1 MSKKFIIFGELSK
14 KHLLPLFL
22 ALSYLAYL
30 LINRFYPIYVKNNVM
45 DLYCNSF
52 GFAGI
57 IIIPYIFKF
66 TKNDIQNIQ
75 KEGEIQKNKYLH
87 YFILIIVFILY
98 TTAREIP
105 GFLYP
110 EPGKLSDSND
120 PFAYIGLEMICL
132 TIVSVFLLKYKYYK
146 HHILSIIGFV
156 ICGNA
161 CDLILEYYPHILDS
175 GPTLI
180 IIKIIAVIFDV
191 IFFNVQKYMMEVLYY
206 PYWRIN
212 LTLGITLFCATTIIL
227 IYVLI
232 DKNSTVAFVVNFYKY
247 FEYNAGLIIGK
258 VFLSTITF
266 MIFTTLCILNIYYFN
281 PNYFI
286 INFQLSKFVLTLID
300 NQNKKKFYCIIFF
313 LLQTFFLLIY
323 LEIIELNFLGL
334 NENTKRN
341 IEVRGLQDLSGENG
355 RDSSIGVSRTIDINE
370 DYSIISENNINEP
383 FVEMKPKISEDI

>member
-1 MSKKFIIFGELSK
+1 MSKQFIILGELSK

-22 ALSYLAYL
+22 ALSYLTYL
-30 LINRFYPIYVKNNVM
+30 LINRFYPIKVKNNII
-45 DLYCNSF
+45 DLYSNSL

-66 TKNDIQNIQ
+66 TQNDIPNIP

-87 YFILIIVFILY
+87 YFILIVVFILY
-98 TTAREIP
+98 TAAREIP

-110 EPGKLSDSND
+110 GQLSDSDD

-132 TIVSVFLLKYKYYK
+132 TVVSVFLLKYKYYK

-161 CDLILEYYPHILDS
+161 CDLLLEYYPHILDS
-175 GPTLI
+175 GPALMI
-180 IIKIIAVIFDV
+180 VKIIGVIFDV
-191 IFFNVQKYMMEVLYY
+191 IFFNVQKYMMEILYY

-212 LTLGITLFCATTIIL
+212 IILGITLFCATTIIL

-232 DKNSTVAFVVNFYKY
+232 DKNSDVAFVVNFYKY

-258 VFLSTITF
+258 ILLSTISF
-266 MIFTTLCILNIYYFN
+266 SIFTTLCILNIYYFN

-300 NQNKKKFYCIIFF
+300 SENQKKFYCIIFF

-334 NENTKRN
+334 NYNTKRN
-341 IEVRGLQDLSGENG
+341 IEIRGLQDLTGENG
-355 RDSSIGVSRTIDINE
+355 RDSSLGVTRTIDVNE
-370 DYSIISENNINEP
+370 DYTIIPDNNIKEP
-383 FVEMKPKISEDI
+383 FVEMTPKITEDA

>member
-1 MSKKFIIFGELSK
+1 MSKQFILLGELSK

-22 ALSYLAYL
+22 ALSYLTYL
-30 LINRFYPIYVKNNVM
+30 LINWFYPIKVKNNII
-45 DLYCNSF
+45 DLYSNSL

-66 TKNDIQNIQ
+66 TQNDIPNIP

-87 YFILIIVFILY
+87 YFILIVVFILY
-98 TTAREIP
+98 TAAREIP
-105 GFLYP
+105 GFLYQ
-110 EPGKLSDSND
+110 GQLSDSDD

-132 TIVSVFLLKYKYYK
+132 TVVSVFLLKYKYYK

-161 CDLILEYYPHILDS
+161 CDLLLEYYPHILDS
-175 GPTLI
+175 GPALM
-180 IIKIIAVIFDV
+180 IIKIIGVIFDV
-191 IFFNVQKYMMEVLYY
+191 IFFNVQKYMMEILYY

-212 LTLGITLFCATTIIL
+212 IILGITLFCVTTIIL

-232 DKNSTVAFVVNFYKY
+232 DKNSDVAFVVNFYKY

-258 VFLSTITF
+258 ILLSTISF
-266 MIFTTLCILNIYYFN
+266 SIFTTLCILNIYYFN

-300 NQNKKKFYCIIFF
+300 SENQKKFYCIIFF

-334 NENTKRN
+334 NYNTKRN
-341 IEVRGLQDLSGENG
+341 IEIRGLQDLTGENG
-355 RDSSIGVSRTIDINE
+355 RDSSLGVTRTIDVNE
-370 DYSIISENNINEP
+370 DYTIIPDNNIKEP
-383 FVEMKPKISEDI
+383 FVEMTPKITEDA

>member
-1 MSKKFIIFGELSK
+1 MSKQFIILGELSK

-22 ALSYLAYL
+22 ALSYLTYL
-30 LINRFYPIYVKNNVM
+30 LINRFYPIKVKNNII
-45 DLYCNSF
+45 DLYSNSL

-66 TKNDIQNIQ
+66 TQNDIPNIP

-87 YFILIIVFILY
+87 YFILIVIFILY
-98 TTAREIP
+98 TAAREIP
-105 GFLYP
+105 GFLYQ
-110 EPGKLSDSND
+110 GQLSDSDD

-132 TIVSVFLLKYKYYK
+132 TVVSVFLLKYKYYK

-161 CDLILEYYPHILDS
+161 CDLLLEYYPHILDS
-175 GPTLI
+175 GPALM
-180 IIKIIAVIFDV
+180 IIKIIGVIFDV
-191 IFFNVQKYMMEVLYY
+191 IFFNVQKYMMEILYY

-212 LTLGITLFCATTIIL
+212 IILGITLFCVTTIIL

-232 DKNSTVAFVVNFYKY
+232 DKNSDVAFVVNFYKY

-258 VFLSTITF
+258 ILLSTISF
-266 MIFTTLCILNIYYFN
+266 SIFTTLCILNIYYFN

-300 NQNKKKFYCIIFF
+300 SENQKKFYCIIFF

-334 NENTKRN
+334 NYNTKRN
-341 IEVRGLQDLSGENG
+341 IEIRGLQDLTGENG
-355 RDSSIGVSRTIDINE
+355 RDSSLGVTRTIDVNE
-370 DYSIISENNINEP
+370 DYTIIPDNNIKEP
-383 FVEMKPKISEDI
+383 FVEMTPKITEDA

>member
-1 MSKKFIIFGELSK
+1 MSKQFILLGELSK

-22 ALSYLAYL
+22 ALSYLTYL
-30 LINRFYPIYVKNNVM
+30 LINWFYPIKVKNNII
-45 DLYCNSF
+45 DLYSNSL

-66 TKNDIQNIQ
+66 TQNDIPNIP

-87 YFILIIVFILY
+87 YLILIVIFILY
-98 TTAREIP
+98 TAAREIP
-105 GFLYP
+105 GFLYQ
-110 EPGKLSDSND
+110 GQLSDSDD

-132 TIVSVFLLKYKYYK
+132 TVVSVFLLKYKYYK

-161 CDLILEYYPHILDS
+161 CDLLLEYYPHILDS
-175 GPTLI
+175 GPALM
-180 IIKIIAVIFDV
+180 IIKIIGVIFDV
-191 IFFNVQKYMMEVLYY
+191 IFFNVQKYMMEILYY

-212 LTLGITLFCATTIIL
+212 IILGITLFCVTTIIL

-232 DKNSTVAFVVNFYKY
+232 DKNSDVAFVVNFYKY

-258 VFLSTITF
+258 ILLSTISF
-266 MIFTTLCILNIYYFN
+266 SIFTTLCILNIYYFN

-300 NQNKKKFYCIIFF
+300 SENQKKFYCIIFF

-334 NENTKRN
+334 NYNTKRN
-341 IEVRGLQDLSGENG
+341 IEIRGLQDLTGENG
-355 RDSSIGVSRTIDINE
+355 RDSSLGVTRTIDVNE
-370 DYSIISENNINEP
+370 DYTIIPDNNIKEP
-383 FVEMKPKISEDI
+383 FVEMTPKITEDA

>member
-1 MSKKFIIFGELSK
+1 MSKQFILLGELSK

-22 ALSYLAYL
+22 ALSYLTYL
-30 LINRFYPIYVKNNVM
+30 LINWFYPIKVKNNII
-45 DLYCNSF
+45 DLYSNSL

-66 TKNDIQNIQ
+66 TQNDIPNIP

-87 YFILIIVFILY
+87 YFILIVIFILY
-98 TTAREIP
+98 TAAREIP
-105 GFLYP
+105 GFLYQ
-110 EPGKLSDSND
+110 GQLSDSDD

-132 TIVSVFLLKYKYYK
+132 TVVSVFLLKYKYYK

-161 CDLILEYYPHILDS
+161 CDLLLEYYPHILDS
-175 GPTLI
+175 GPTLM
-180 IIKIIAVIFDV
+180 IIKIIGVIFDV
-191 IFFNVQKYMMEVLYY
+191 IFFNVQKYMMEILYY

-212 LTLGITLFCATTIIL
+212 IILGITLFCVTTIIL

-232 DKNSTVAFVVNFYKY
+232 DKNSDVAFVVNFYKY

-258 VFLSTITF
+258 ILLSTISF
-266 MIFTTLCILNIYYFN
+266 SIFTTLCILNIYYFN

-300 NQNKKKFYCIIFF
+300 SENQKKFYCIIFF

-334 NENTKRN
+334 NYNTKRN
-341 IEVRGLQDLSGENG
+341 IEIRGLQDLTGENG
-355 RDSSIGVSRTIDINE
+355 RDSSLGVTRTIDVNE
-370 DYSIISENNINEP
+370 DYTIIPDNNIKEP
-383 FVEMKPKISEDI
+383 FVEMTPKITEDA

>member
-1 MSKKFIIFGELSK
+1 MSKQFILLGELSK

-22 ALSYLAYL
+22 ALSYLTYL
-30 LINRFYPIYVKNNVM
+30 LINRFYPIKIKNNII
-45 DLYCNSF
+45 DLYSNSL

-66 TKNDIQNIQ
+66 TQNDIPNIP

-87 YFILIIVFILY
+87 YFILIVVFILY
-98 TTAREIP
+98 TAAREIP
-105 GFLYP
+105 GFLYQ
-110 EPGKLSDSND
+110 GQLSDSDD

-132 TIVSVFLLKYKYYK
+132 TVVSVFLLKYKYYK

-161 CDLILEYYPHILDS
+161 CDLLLEYYPHILDS
-175 GPTLI
+175 GPALM
-180 IIKIIAVIFDV
+180 IIKIIGVIFDV
-191 IFFNVQKYMMEVLYY
+191 IFFNVQKYMMELLYY

-212 LTLGITLFCATTIIL
+212 IILGITLFCVTTIIL

-232 DKNSTVAFVVNFYKY
+232 DKNSDVAFVVNFYKY

-258 VFLSTITF
+258 ILLSTISF
-266 MIFTTLCILNIYYFN
+266 SIFTTLCILNIYYFN

-300 NQNKKKFYCIIFF
+300 SENQKKFYCIIFF

-334 NENTKRN
+334 NYNTKRN
-341 IEVRGLQDLSGENG
+341 IEIRGLQDLTGENG
-355 RDSSIGVSRTIDINE
+355 RDSSLGVTRTIDVNE
-370 DYSIISENNINEP
+370 DYTIIPDNNIKEP
-383 FVEMKPKISEDI
+383 FVEMTPKITEDA

>member
-1 MSKKFIIFGELSK
+1 MSKQFILLGELSK

-22 ALSYLAYL
+22 ALSYLTYL
-30 LINRFYPIYVKNNVM
+30 LINRFYPIKVKNNII
-45 DLYCNSF
+45 DLYSNSL

-66 TKNDIQNIQ
+66 TQNDIPNIP

-87 YFILIIVFILY
+87 YFILIVIFILY
-98 TTAREIP
+98 TAAREIP

-110 EPGKLSDSND
+110 GQLSDSDD

-132 TIVSVFLLKYKYYK
+132 TVVSVFLLKYKYYK

-161 CDLILEYYPHILDS
+161 CDLLLEYYPHILDS
-175 GPTLI
+175 GPALM
-180 IIKIIAVIFDV
+180 IIKIIGVIFDV
-191 IFFNVQKYMMEVLYY
+191 IFFNVQKYMMEILYY

-212 LTLGITLFCATTIIL
+212 IILGITLFCVTTIIL

-232 DKNSTVAFVVNFYKY
+232 DKNSDVAFVVNFYKY

-258 VFLSTITF
+258 ILLSTISF
-266 MIFTTLCILNIYYFN
+266 SIFTTLCILNIYYFN

-300 NQNKKKFYCIIFF
+300 SENQKKFYCIIFF

-334 NENTKRN
+334 NYNTKRN
-341 IEVRGLQDLSGENG
+341 IEIRGLQDLTGENG
-355 RDSSIGVSRTIDINE
+355 RDSSLGVTRTIDVNE
-370 DYSIISENNINEP
+370 DYTIIPDNNIKEP
-383 FVEMKPKISEDI
+383 FVEMTPKITEDA

>member
-1 MSKKFIIFGELSK
+1 MSKQFIILGELSK

-22 ALSYLAYL
+22 ALSYLTYL
-30 LINRFYPIYVKNNVM
+30 LINWFYPIKVKNNII
-45 DLYCNSF
+45 DLYSNSL

-66 TKNDIQNIQ
+66 TQNDIPNIP

-87 YFILIIVFILY
+87 YFILIVVFILY
-98 TTAREIP
+98 TAAREIP
-105 GFLYP
+105 GFLYQ
-110 EPGKLSDSND
+110 GQLSDSDD

-132 TIVSVFLLKYKYYK
+132 TVVSVFLLKYKYYK

-161 CDLILEYYPHILDS
+161 CDLLLEYYPHILDS
-175 GPTLI
+175 GPALM
-180 IIKIIAVIFDV
+180 IIKIIGVIFDV
-191 IFFNVQKYMMEVLYY
+191 IFFNVQKYMMEILYY

-212 LTLGITLFCATTIIL
+212 IILGITLFCVTTIIL

-232 DKNSTVAFVVNFYKY
+232 DKNSDVAFVVNFYKY

-258 VFLSTITF
+258 ILLSTISF
-266 MIFTTLCILNIYYFN
+266 SIFTTLCILNIYYFN

-300 NQNKKKFYCIIFF
+300 SENQKKFYCIIFF

-334 NENTKRN
+334 NYNTKRN
-341 IEVRGLQDLSGENG
+341 IEIRGLQDLTGENG
-355 RDSSIGVSRTIDINE
+355 RDSSLGVTRTIDVNE
-370 DYSIISENNINEP
+370 DYTIIPDNNIKEP
-383 FVEMKPKISEDI
+383 FVEMTPKITEDA

>member
-1 MSKKFIIFGELSK
+1 MSKQFILLGELSK

-22 ALSYLAYL
+22 ALSYLTYL
-30 LINRFYPIYVKNNVM
+30 LINWFYPIKVKNNII
-45 DLYCNSF
+45 DLYSNSL

-66 TKNDIQNIQ
+66 TQNDIPNIP

-87 YFILIIVFILY
+87 YFILIVIFILY
-98 TTAREIP
+98 TAAREIP
-105 GFLYP
+105 GFLYQ
-110 EPGKLSDSND
+110 GQLSDSDD

-161 CDLILEYYPHILDS
+161 CDLLLEYYPHILDS
-175 GPTLI
+175 GPALM
-180 IIKIIAVIFDV
+180 IIKIIGVIFDV
-191 IFFNVQKYMMEVLYY
+191 IFFNVQKYMMEILYY

-212 LTLGITLFCATTIIL
+212 IILGITLFCVTTIIL

-232 DKNSTVAFVVNFYKY
+232 DKNSDVAFVVNFYKY

-258 VFLSTITF
+258 ILLSTISF
-266 MIFTTLCILNIYYFN
+266 SIFTTLCILNIYYFN

-300 NQNKKKFYCIIFF
+300 SENQKKFYCIIFF

-334 NENTKRN
+334 NYNTKRN
-341 IEVRGLQDLSGENG
+341 IEIRGLQDLTGENG
-355 RDSSIGVSRTIDINE
+355 RDSSLGVTRTIDVNE
-370 DYSIISENNINEP
+370 DYTIIPDNNIKEP
-383 FVEMKPKISEDI
+383 FVEMTPKITEDA

>member
-1 MSKKFIIFGELSK
+1 MSKQFILLGELSK

-22 ALSYLAYL
+22 ALSYLTYL
-30 LINRFYPIYVKNNVM
+30 LINRFYPIKVKNNII
-45 DLYCNSF
+45 DLYSNSL

-66 TKNDIQNIQ
+66 TQNDIPNIP

-87 YFILIIVFILY
+87 YFILIVIFILY
-98 TTAREIP
+98 TAAREIP
-105 GFLYP
+105 GFLYQ
-110 EPGKLSDSND
+110 GQLSDSDD

-132 TIVSVFLLKYKYYK
+132 TVVSVFLLKYKYYK

-161 CDLILEYYPHILDS
+161 CDLLLEYYPHILDS
-175 GPTLI
+175 GPALM
-180 IIKIIAVIFDV
+180 IIKIIGVIFDV
-191 IFFNVQKYMMEVLYY
+191 IFFNVQKYMMEILYY

-212 LTLGITLFCATTIIL
+212 IILGITLFCVTTIIL

-232 DKNSTVAFVVNFYKY
+232 DKNSDVAFVVNFYKY

-258 VFLSTITF
+258 ILLSTISF
-266 MIFTTLCILNIYYFN
+266 SIFTTLCILNIYYFN

-300 NQNKKKFYCIIFF
+300 SENQKKFYCIIFF

-334 NENTKRN
+334 NYNTKRN
-341 IEVRGLQDLSGENG
+341 IEIRGLQDLTGENG
-355 RDSSIGVSRTIDINE
+355 RDSSLGVTRTIDVNE
-370 DYSIISENNINEP
+370 DYTIIPDNNIKEP
-383 FVEMKPKISEDI
+383 FVEMTPKITEDA

>member
-1 MSKKFIIFGELSK
+1 MSGKFIILGELSK

-22 ALSYLAYL
+22 ALSFLIYLM
-30 LINRFYPIYVKNNVM
+30 IIRFYPDKGENHTL
-45 DLYCNSF
+45 DLYCNAV
-52 GFAGI
+52 GFFGI
-57 IIIPYIFKF
+57 IVIPYIFKF
-66 TKNDIQNIQ
+66 TQNDIPNIP

-87 YFILIIVFILY
+87 YFILIVVFILY
-98 TTAREIP
+98 TAAREIP
-105 GFLYP
+105 GFLYQ
-110 EPGKLSDSND
+110 GQLSDSDD

-132 TIVSVFLLKYKYYK
+132 TVVSVFLLKYKYYK

-161 CDLILEYYPHILDS
+161 CDLLLEYYPHILDS
-175 GPTLI
+175 GPTLM
-180 IIKIIAVIFDV
+180 IIKIIGVIFDV
-191 IFFNVQKYMMEVLYY
+191 IFFNVQKYMMEILYY

-212 LTLGITLFCATTIIL
+212 IILGITLFCVTTIIL

-232 DKNSTVAFVVNFYKY
+232 DKNSDVAFVVNFYKY

-258 VFLSTITF
+258 ILLSTISF
-266 MIFTTLCILNIYYFN
+266 SIFTTLCILNIYYFN

-300 NQNKKKFYCIIFF
+300 SENQKKFYCIIFF

-334 NENTKRN
+334 NYNTKRN
-341 IEVRGLQDLSGENG
+341 IEIRGLQDLTGENG
-355 RDSSIGVSRTIDINE
+355 RDSSLGVTRTIDVNE
-370 DYSIISENNINEP
+370 DYTIIPDNNIKEP
-383 FVEMKPKISEDI
+383 FVEMTPKITEDA

>member
-1 MSKKFIIFGELSK
+1 MSKQFIILGELSK

-22 ALSYLAYL
+22 ALSYLTYL
-30 LINRFYPIYVKNNVM
+30 IINRFYPIKVKNNII
-45 DLYCNSF
+45 DLYSNSL

-66 TKNDIQNIQ
+66 TQNDIPNIP

-87 YFILIIVFILY
+87 YFILIVVFILY
-98 TTAREIP
+98 TAAREIP

-110 EPGKLSDSND
+110 GQLSDSDD

-132 TIVSVFLLKYKYYK
+132 TVVSVFLLKYKYYK

-161 CDLILEYYPHILDS
+161 CDLLLEYYPHILDS
-175 GPTLI
+175 GPALMI
-180 IIKIIAVIFDV
+180 VKIIGVIFDV
-191 IFFNVQKYMMEVLYY
+191 IFFNVQKYMMEILYY

-212 LTLGITLFCATTIIL
+212 IILGITLFCATTIIL

-232 DKNSTVAFVVNFYKY
+232 DKNSDVAFVVNFYKY

-258 VFLSTITF
+258 ILLSTISF
-266 MIFTTLCILNIYYFN
+266 SIFTTLCILNIYYFN

-300 NQNKKKFYCIIFF
+300 SENQKKFYCIIFF

-334 NENTKRN
+334 NYNTKRN
-341 IEVRGLQDLSGENG
+341 IEIRGLQDLTGENG
-355 RDSSIGVSRTIDINE
+355 RDSSLGVTRTIDVNE
-370 DYSIISENNINEP
+370 DYTIIPDNNIKEP
-383 FVEMKPKISEDI
+383 FVEMTPKITEDA

>member
-1 MSKKFIIFGELSK
+1 MSKQFILLGELSK

-22 ALSYLAYL
+22 ALSYLTYL
-30 LINRFYPIYVKNNVM
+30 LINRFYPIKVKNNII
-45 DLYCNSF
+45 DLYSNSL

-66 TKNDIQNIQ
+66 TQNDIPNIP

-87 YFILIIVFILY
+87 YFILIVIFILY
-98 TTAREIP
+98 TAAREIP
-105 GFLYP
+105 GFLYQ
-110 EPGKLSDSND
+110 GQLSDSDD

-132 TIVSVFLLKYKYYK
+132 TVVSVFLLKYKYYK

-161 CDLILEYYPHILDS
+161 CDLLLEYYPHILDS
-175 GPTLI
+175 GPALM
-180 IIKIIAVIFDV
+180 IIKIIGVIFDV
-191 IFFNVQKYMMEVLYY
+191 IFFNVQKYMMEILYY

-212 LTLGITLFCATTIIL
+212 IILGITLFCVTTIIL

-232 DKNSTVAFVVNFYKY
+232 DKNSDVAFVVNFYKY

-258 VFLSTITF
+258 ILLSTISF
-266 MIFTTLCILNIYYFN
+266 SIFTTLCILNIYYFN
-281 PNYFI
+281 PNYSI

-300 NQNKKKFYCIIFF
+300 SENQKKFYCIIFF

-334 NENTKRN
+334 NYNTKRN
-341 IEVRGLQDLSGENG
+341 IEIRGLQDLTGENG
-355 RDSSIGVSRTIDINE
+355 RDSSLGVTRTIDVNE
-370 DYSIISENNINEP
+370 DYTIIPDNNIKEP
-383 FVEMKPKISEDI
+383 FVEMTPKITEDA

>member
-1 MSKKFIIFGELSK
+1 MSKQFIILGELSK

-22 ALSYLAYL
+22 ALSYLTYL
-30 LINRFYPIYVKNNVM
+30 LINRFYPIKVKNNII
-45 DLYCNSF
+45 DLYSNSL

-66 TKNDIQNIQ
+66 TQNDIPNIP

-87 YFILIIVFILY
+87 YFILIVVFILY
-98 TTAREIP
+98 TAAREIP

-110 EPGKLSDSND
+110 GQLSDSDD

-132 TIVSVFLLKYKYYK
+132 TVVSVFLLKYKYYK

-156 ICGNA
+156 ICGNV
-161 CDLILEYYPHILDS
+161 CDLLLEYYPHILDS
-175 GPTLI
+175 GPALM
-180 IIKIIAVIFDV
+180 IIKIIGVIFDV
-191 IFFNVQKYMMEVLYY
+191 IFFNVQKYMMEILYY

-212 LTLGITLFCATTIIL
+212 IILGITLFCATTIIL

-232 DKNSTVAFVVNFYKY
+232 DKNSDVAFVVNFYKY

-258 VFLSTITF
+258 ILLSTISF
-266 MIFTTLCILNIYYFN
+266 SIFTTLCILNIYYFN

-300 NQNKKKFYCIIFF
+300 NENQKKFYCIIFF

-334 NENTKRN
+334 NYNTKRN
-341 IEVRGLQDLSGENG
+341 IEIRGLQDLTGENG
-355 RDSSIGVSRTIDINE
+355 RDSSLGVTRTIDVNE
-370 DYSIISENNINEP
+370 DYTIIPDNNIKEP
-383 FVEMKPKISEDI
+383 FVEMTPKITEDA

>member
-1 MSKKFIIFGELSK
+1 MSKQFILLGELSK

-22 ALSYLAYL
+22 ALSYLTYL
-30 LINRFYPIYVKNNVM
+30 LINWFYPIKVKNNII
-45 DLYCNSF
+45 DLYSNSL

-66 TKNDIQNIQ
+66 TQNDIPNIP

-87 YFILIIVFILY
+87 YFILIVIFILY
-98 TTAREIP
+98 TAAREIP
-105 GFLYP
+105 GFLYQ
-110 EPGKLSDSND
+110 GQLSDSDD

-132 TIVSVFLLKYKYYK
+132 TVVSVFLLKYKYYK

-161 CDLILEYYPHILDS
+161 CDLLLEYYPHILDS
-175 GPTLI
+175 GPALM
-180 IIKIIAVIFDV
+180 IIKIIGVIFDV
-191 IFFNVQKYMMEVLYY
+191 IFFNVQKYMMEILYY

-212 LTLGITLFCATTIIL
+212 IILGITLFCVTTIIL

-232 DKNSTVAFVVNFYKY
+232 DKNSDVAFVVNFYKY

-258 VFLSTITF
+258 ILLSTISF
-266 MIFTTLCILNIYYFN
+266 SIFTTLCILNIYYFN

-300 NQNKKKFYCIIFF
+300 SENQKKFYCIIFF

-334 NENTKRN
+334 NYNTKRN
-341 IEVRGLQDLSGENG
+341 IEIRGLQDLTGENG
-355 RDSSIGVSRTIDINE
+355 RDSSLGVTRTIDVNE
-370 DYSIISENNINEP
+370 DYTIIPDNNIKEP
-383 FVEMKPKISEDI
+383 FVEMTPKITEDA

>member
-1 MSKKFIIFGELSK
+1 MSKQFILLGELSK

-22 ALSYLAYL
+22 ALSYLTYL
-30 LINRFYPIYVKNNVM
+30 LINRFYPIKVKNNII
-45 DLYCNSF
+45 DLYSNSL

-66 TKNDIQNIQ
+66 TQNDIPNIP

-87 YFILIIVFILY
+87 YFILIVIFILY
-98 TTAREIP
+98 TAAREIP
-105 GFLYP
+105 GFLYQ
-110 EPGKLSDSND
+110 GQLSDSDD

-132 TIVSVFLLKYKYYK
+132 TVVSVFLLKYKYYK

-161 CDLILEYYPHILDS
+161 CDLLLEYYPHILDS
-175 GPTLI
+175 GPALM
-180 IIKIIAVIFDV
+180 IIKIIGVIFDV
-191 IFFNVQKYMMEVLYY
+191 IFFNVQKYMMEILYY

-212 LTLGITLFCATTIIL
+212 IIIGITLFCVTTIIL

-232 DKNSTVAFVVNFYKY
+232 DKNSDVAFVVNFYKY

-258 VFLSTITF
+258 ILLSTISF
-266 MIFTTLCILNIYYFN
+266 SIFTTLCILNIYYFN

-300 NQNKKKFYCIIFF
+300 SENQKKFYCIIFF

-334 NENTKRN
+334 NYNTKRN
-341 IEVRGLQDLSGENG
+341 IEIRGLQDLTGENG
-355 RDSSIGVSRTIDINE
+355 RDSSLGVTRTIDVNE
-370 DYSIISENNINEP
+370 DYTIIPDNNIKEP
-383 FVEMKPKISEDI
+383 FVEMTPKITEDA

>member
-1 MSKKFIIFGELSK
+1 MSKQFILLGELSK

-22 ALSYLAYL
+22 ALSYLTYL
-30 LINRFYPIYVKNNVM
+30 LINRFYPIKVKNNII
-45 DLYCNSF
+45 DLYSNSL

-66 TKNDIQNIQ
+66 TQNDIPNIP

-87 YFILIIVFILY
+87 YFILIVVFILY
-98 TTAREIP
+98 TAAREIP

-110 EPGKLSDSND
+110 GQLSDSDD

-132 TIVSVFLLKYKYYK
+132 TVVSVFLLKYKYYK

-161 CDLILEYYPHILDS
+161 CDLLLEYYPHILDS
-175 GPTLI
+175 GPALM
-180 IIKIIAVIFDV
+180 IIKIIGVIFDV
-191 IFFNVQKYMMEVLYY
+191 IFFNVQKYMMEILYY

-212 LTLGITLFCATTIIL
+212 IILGITLFCVTTIIL

-232 DKNSTVAFVVNFYKY
+232 DKNSDVAFVVNFYKY

-258 VFLSTITF
+258 ILLSTISF
-266 MIFTTLCILNIYYFN
+266 SIFTTLCILNIYYFN

-300 NQNKKKFYCIIFF
+300 SENQKKFYCIIFF

-334 NENTKRN
+334 NYNTKRN
-341 IEVRGLQDLSGENG
+341 IEIRGLQDLTGENG
-355 RDSSIGVSRTIDINE
+355 RDSSLGVTRTIDVNE
-370 DYSIISENNINEP
+370 DYTIIPDNNIKEP
-383 FVEMKPKISEDI
+383 FVEMTPKITEDA

>member
-1 MSKKFIIFGELSK
+1 MSKQFILLGELSK

-22 ALSYLAYL
+22 ALSYLTYL
-30 LINRFYPIYVKNNVM
+30 LINRFYPIKVKNNII
-45 DLYCNSF
+45 DLYSNSL

-66 TKNDIQNIQ
+66 TQNDIPNIP

-87 YFILIIVFILY
+87 YFILIVVFILY
-98 TTAREIP
+98 TAAREIP

-110 EPGKLSDSND
+110 GQLSDSDD

-132 TIVSVFLLKYKYYK
+132 TVVSVFLLKYKYYK

-161 CDLILEYYPHILDS
+161 CDLLLEYYPHILDS
-175 GPTLI
+175 GPALM
-180 IIKIIAVIFDV
+180 IIKIIGVIFDV
-191 IFFNVQKYMMEVLYY
+191 IFFNVQKYMMEILYY

-212 LTLGITLFCATTIIL
+212 IILGITLFCATTIIL

-232 DKNSTVAFVVNFYKY
+232 DKNSDVAFVVNFYKY

-258 VFLSTITF
+258 ILLSTISF
-266 MIFTTLCILNIYYFN
+266 SIFTTLCILNIYYFN

-300 NQNKKKFYCIIFF
+300 SENQKKFYCIIFF

-334 NENTKRN
+334 NYNTKRN
-341 IEVRGLQDLSGENG
+341 IEIRGLQDLTGENG
-355 RDSSIGVSRTIDINE
+355 RDSSLGVTRTIDVNE
-370 DYSIISENNINEP
+370 DYTIIPDNNIKEP
-383 FVEMKPKISEDI
+383 FVEMTPKITEDA

>member
-1 MSKKFIIFGELSK
+1 MSKQFIILGELSK

-22 ALSYLAYL
+22 ALSYLTYL
-30 LINRFYPIYVKNNVM
+30 LINRFYPIKVKNNII
-45 DLYCNSF
+45 DLYSNSL

-66 TKNDIQNIQ
+66 TQNDIPNIP

-87 YFILIIVFILY
+87 YFILIVVFILY
-98 TTAREIP
+98 TAAREIP
-105 GFLYP
+105 GFLYQ
-110 EPGKLSDSND
+110 GQLSDSDD

-132 TIVSVFLLKYKYYK
+132 TVVSVFLLKYKYYK

-161 CDLILEYYPHILDS
+161 CDLLLEYYPHILDS
-175 GPTLI
+175 GPALM
-180 IIKIIAVIFDV
+180 IIKIIGVIFDV
-191 IFFNVQKYMMEVLYY
+191 IFFNVQKYMMEILYY

-212 LTLGITLFCATTIIL
+212 IILGITLFCVTTIIL

-232 DKNSTVAFVVNFYKY
+232 DKNSDVAFVVNFYKY

-258 VFLSTITF
+258 ILLSTISF
-266 MIFTTLCILNIYYFN
+266 SIFTTLCILNIYYFN

-300 NQNKKKFYCIIFF
+300 SENQKKFYCIIFF

-334 NENTKRN
+334 NYNTKRN
-341 IEVRGLQDLSGENG
+341 IEIRGLQDLTGENG
-355 RDSSIGVSRTIDINE
+355 RDSSLGVTRTIDVNE
-370 DYSIISENNINEP
+370 DYTIIPDNNIKEP
-383 FVEMKPKISEDI
+383 FVEMTPKITEDA

>member
-1 MSKKFIIFGELSK
+1 MSKQFILLGELSK

-22 ALSYLAYL
+22 ALSYLTYL
-30 LINRFYPIYVKNNVM
+30 LINRFYPIKVKNNII
-45 DLYCNSF
+45 DLYSNSL

-66 TKNDIQNIQ
+66 TQNDIPNIP

-87 YFILIIVFILY
+87 YFILIVVFILY
-98 TTAREIP
+98 TAAREIP

-110 EPGKLSDSND
+110 GQLSDSDD

-132 TIVSVFLLKYKYYK
+132 TVVSVFLLKYKYYK

-161 CDLILEYYPHILDS
+161 CDLLLEYYPHILDS
-175 GPTLI
+175 GPVLMI
-180 IIKIIAVIFDV
+180 VKIIGVIFDV
-191 IFFNVQKYMMEVLYY
+191 IFFNVQKYMMEILYY

-212 LTLGITLFCATTIIL
+212 IIIGITLFCVTTIIL

-232 DKNSTVAFVVNFYKY
+232 DKNSDVAFVVNFYKY

-258 VFLSTITF
+258 ILLSTISF
-266 MIFTTLCILNIYYFN
+266 SIFTTLCILNIYYFN

-300 NQNKKKFYCIIFF
+300 NDNQKKFYCIIFF

-334 NENTKRN
+334 NYNTKRN
-341 IEVRGLQDLSGENG
+341 IEIRGLQDLTGENG
-355 RDSSIGVSRTIDINE
+355 RDSSLGVTRTIDVNE
-370 DYSIISENNINEP
+370 DYTIIPDNNIKEP
-383 FVEMKPKISEDI
+383 FVEMTPKITEDA

>member
-1 MSKKFIIFGELSK
+1 MSKQFILLGELSK

-22 ALSYLAYL
+22 ALSYLTYL
-30 LINRFYPIYVKNNVM
+30 LINRFYPIKVKNNII
-45 DLYCNSF
+45 DLYSNSL

-66 TKNDIQNIQ
+66 TQNDIPNIP

-87 YFILIIVFILY
+87 YFILIVVFILY
-98 TTAREIP
+98 TAAREIP

-110 EPGKLSDSND
+110 GQLSDSDD

-132 TIVSVFLLKYKYYK
+132 TVVSVFLLKYKYYK

-161 CDLILEYYPHILDS
+161 CDLLLEYYPHILDS
-175 GPTLI
+175 GPALM
-180 IIKIIAVIFDV
+180 IIKIIGVIFDV
-191 IFFNVQKYMMEVLYY
+191 IFFNVQKYMMEILYY

-212 LTLGITLFCATTIIL
+212 IIIGITLFCVTTIIL

-232 DKNSTVAFVVNFYKY
+232 DKNSDVAFVVNFYKY

-258 VFLSTITF
+258 ILLSTISF
-266 MIFTTLCILNIYYFN
+266 SIFTTLCILNIYYFN

-300 NQNKKKFYCIIFF
+300 NDNQKKFYCIIFF

-334 NENTKRN
+334 NYNTKRN
-341 IEVRGLQDLSGENG
+341 IEIRGLQDLTGENG
-355 RDSSIGVSRTIDINE
+355 RDSSLGVTRTIDVNE
-370 DYSIISENNINEP
+370 DYTIIPDNNIKEP
-383 FVEMKPKISEDI
+383 FVEMTPKITEDA

>member
-1 MSKKFIIFGELSK
+1 MSKQFIILGELSK

-22 ALSYLAYL
+22 ALSYLTYL
-30 LINRFYPIYVKNNVM
+30 LINWFYPIKVKNNII
-45 DLYCNSF
+45 DLYSNSL

-66 TKNDIQNIQ
+66 TQNDIPNIP

-87 YFILIIVFILY
+87 YFILIVIFILY
-98 TTAREIP
+98 TAAREIP
-105 GFLYP
+105 GFLYQ
-110 EPGKLSDSND
+110 GQLSDSDD

-132 TIVSVFLLKYKYYK
+132 TVVSVFLLKYKYYK

-161 CDLILEYYPHILDS
+161 CDLLLEYYPHILDS
-175 GPTLI
+175 GPALM
-180 IIKIIAVIFDV
+180 IIKIIGVIFDV
-191 IFFNVQKYMMEVLYY
+191 IFFNVQKYMMEILYY

-212 LTLGITLFCATTIIL
+212 IILGITLFCVTTIIL

-232 DKNSTVAFVVNFYKY
+232 DKNSDVAFVVNFYKY

-258 VFLSTITF
+258 ILLSTISF
-266 MIFTTLCILNIYYFN
+266 SIFTTLCILNIYYFN

-300 NQNKKKFYCIIFF
+300 SENQKKFYCIIFF

-334 NENTKRN
+334 NYNTKRN
-341 IEVRGLQDLSGENG
+341 IEIRGLQDLTGENG
-355 RDSSIGVSRTIDINE
+355 RDSSLGVTRTIDVNE
-370 DYSIISENNINEP
+370 DYTIIPDNNIKEP
-383 FVEMKPKISEDI
+383 FVEMTPKITEDA

>member
-1 MSKKFIIFGELSK
+1 MSKQFIILGELSK

-22 ALSYLAYL
+22 ALSYLTYL
-30 LINRFYPIYVKNNVM
+30 LINRFYPIKVKNNII
-45 DLYCNSF
+45 DLYSNSL

-66 TKNDIQNIQ
+66 TQNDIPNIP

-87 YFILIIVFILY
+87 YFILIVVFILY
-98 TTAREIP
+98 TAAREIP

-110 EPGKLSDSND
+110 GQLSDSDD

-132 TIVSVFLLKYKYYK
+132 TVVSVFLLKYKYYK

-161 CDLILEYYPHILDS
+161 CDLLLEYYPHILDS
-175 GPTLI
+175 GPVLM
-180 IIKIIAVIFDV
+180 IIKIIGVIFDV
-191 IFFNVQKYMMEVLYY
+191 IFFNVQKYMMEILYY

-212 LTLGITLFCATTIIL
+212 IILGITLFCATTIIL

-232 DKNSTVAFVVNFYKY
+232 DKNSDVAFVVNFYKY

-258 VFLSTITF
+258 ILLSTISF
-266 MIFTTLCILNIYYFN
+266 SIFTTLCILNIYYFN

-300 NQNKKKFYCIIFF
+300 SENQKKFYCIIFF

-334 NENTKRN
+334 NYNTKRN
-341 IEVRGLQDLSGENG
+341 IEIRGLQDLTGENG
-355 RDSSIGVSRTIDINE
+355 RDSSLGVTRTIDVNE
-370 DYSIISENNINEP
+370 DYTIIPDNNIKEP
-383 FVEMKPKISEDI
+383 FVEMTPKITEDA

>member
-1 MSKKFIIFGELSK
+1 MSKQFILLGELSK

-22 ALSYLAYL
+22 ALSYLTYL
-30 LINRFYPIYVKNNVM
+30 LINRFYPIKVKNNII
-45 DLYCNSF
+45 DLYSNSL

-66 TKNDIQNIQ
+66 TQNDIPNIP

-87 YFILIIVFILY
+87 YFILIVVFILY
-98 TTAREIP
+98 TAAREIP

-110 EPGKLSDSND
+110 GQLSDSDD

-132 TIVSVFLLKYKYYK
+132 TVVSVFLLKYKYYK

-156 ICGNA
+156 ICGNV
-161 CDLILEYYPHILDS
+161 CDLLLEYYPHILDS
-175 GPTLI
+175 GPALM
-180 IIKIIAVIFDV
+180 IIKIIGVIFDV
-191 IFFNVQKYMMEVLYY
+191 IFFNVQKYMMEILYY

-212 LTLGITLFCATTIIL
+212 IILGITLFCATTIIL

-232 DKNSTVAFVVNFYKY
+232 DKNSDVAFVVNFYKY

-258 VFLSTITF
+258 ILLSTISF
-266 MIFTTLCILNIYYFN
+266 SIFTTLCILNIYYFN

-300 NQNKKKFYCIIFF
+300 SENQKKFYCIIFF

-334 NENTKRN
+334 NYNTKRN
-341 IEVRGLQDLSGENG
+341 IEIRGLQDLTGENG
-355 RDSSIGVSRTIDINE
+355 RDSSLGVTRTIDVNE
-370 DYSIISENNINEP
+370 DYTIIPDNNIKEP
-383 FVEMKPKISEDI
+383 FVEMTPKITEDA

>member
-1 MSKKFIIFGELSK
+1 MSKQFIILGELSK

-22 ALSYLAYL
+22 ALSYLTYL
-30 LINRFYPIYVKNNVM
+30 LINRFYPIKVKNNII
-45 DLYCNSF
+45 DLYSNSL

-66 TKNDIQNIQ
+66 TQNDIPNIP

-87 YFILIIVFILY
+87 YFILIVVFILY
-98 TTAREIP
+98 TAAREIP

-110 EPGKLSDSND
+110 GQLSDSDD

-132 TIVSVFLLKYKYYK
+132 TVVSVFLLKYKYYK

-156 ICGNA
+156 ICGNV
-161 CDLILEYYPHILDS
+161 CDLLLEYYPHILDS
-175 GPTLI
+175 GPALM
-180 IIKIIAVIFDV
+180 IIKIIGVIFDV
-191 IFFNVQKYMMEVLYY
+191 IFFNVQKYMMEILYY

-212 LTLGITLFCATTIIL
+212 IILGITLFCATTIIL

-232 DKNSTVAFVVNFYKY
+232 DKNSDVAFVVNFYKY

-258 VFLSTITF
+258 ILLSTISF
-266 MIFTTLCILNIYYFN
+266 SIFTTLCILNIYYFN

-300 NQNKKKFYCIIFF
+300 SENQKKFYCIIFF

-334 NENTKRN
+334 NYNTKRN
-341 IEVRGLQDLSGENG
+341 IEIRGLQDLTGENG
-355 RDSSIGVSRTIDINE
+355 RDSSLGVTRTIDVNE
-370 DYSIISENNINEP
+370 DYTIIPDNNIKEP
-383 FVEMKPKISEDI
+383 FVEMTPKITEDA

>member
-1 MSKKFIIFGELSK
+1 MSKQFILLGELSK

-22 ALSYLAYL
+22 ALSYLTYL
-30 LINRFYPIYVKNNVM
+30 LINRFYPIKVKNNII
-45 DLYCNSF
+45 DLYSNSL

-66 TKNDIQNIQ
+66 TQNDIPNIP

-87 YFILIIVFILY
+87 YFILIVIFILY
-98 TTAREIP
+98 TAAREIP
-105 GFLYP
+105 GFLYQ
-110 EPGKLSDSND
+110 GQLSDSDD

-132 TIVSVFLLKYKYYK
+132 TVVSVFLLKYKYYK

-161 CDLILEYYPHILDS
+161 CDLLLEYYPHILDS
-175 GPTLI
+175 GPALM
-180 IIKIIAVIFDV
+180 IIKIIGVIFDV
-191 IFFNVQKYMMEVLYY
+191 IFFNVQKYMMEILYY

-212 LTLGITLFCATTIIL
+212 IILGITLFCVTTIIL

-232 DKNSTVAFVVNFYKY
+232 DKNSDVAFVVNFYKY
-247 FEYNAGLIIGK
+247 FLYNAGLIIGK
-258 VFLSTITF
+258 ILLSTISF
-266 MIFTTLCILNIYYFN
+266 SIFTTLCILNIYYFN

-300 NQNKKKFYCIIFF
+300 SENQKKFYCIIFF

-334 NENTKRN
+334 NYNTKRN
-341 IEVRGLQDLSGENG
+341 IEIRGLQDLTGENG
-355 RDSSIGVSRTIDINE
+355 RDSSLGVTRTIDVNE
-370 DYSIISENNINEP
+370 DYTIIPDNNIKEP
-383 FVEMKPKISEDI
+383 FVEMTPKITEDA

>member
-1 MSKKFIIFGELSK
+1 MSKQFIILGELSK

-22 ALSYLAYL
+22 ALSYLTYL
-30 LINRFYPIYVKNNVM
+30 LINRFYPIKVKNNII
-45 DLYCNSF
+45 DLYSNSL

-66 TKNDIQNIQ
+66 TQNDIPNIP

-87 YFILIIVFILY
+87 YFILIVVFILY
-98 TTAREIP
+98 TAAREIP
-105 GFLYP
+105 GFLYQ
-110 EPGKLSDSND
+110 GQLSDSDD

-132 TIVSVFLLKYKYYK
+132 TVVSVFLLKYKYYK

-161 CDLILEYYPHILDS
+161 CDLLLEYYPHILDS
-175 GPTLI
+175 GPTLM
-180 IIKIIAVIFDV
+180 IIKIIGVIFDV
-191 IFFNVQKYMMEVLYY
+191 IFFNVQKYMMEILYY

-212 LTLGITLFCATTIIL
+212 IILGITLFCVTTIIL

-232 DKNSTVAFVVNFYKY
+232 DKNSDVAFVVNFYKY

-258 VFLSTITF
+258 ILLSTISF
-266 MIFTTLCILNIYYFN
+266 SIFTTLCILNIYYFN

-300 NQNKKKFYCIIFF
+300 SENQKKFYCIIFF

-334 NENTKRN
+334 NYNTKRN
-341 IEVRGLQDLSGENG
+341 IEIRGLQDLTGENG
-355 RDSSIGVSRTIDINE
+355 RDSSLGVTRTIDVNE
-370 DYSIISENNINEP
+370 DYTIIPDNNIKEP
-383 FVEMKPKISEDI
+383 FVEMTPKITEDA

>member
-1 MSKKFIIFGELSK
+1 MSKQFILLGELSK

-22 ALSYLAYL
+22 ALSYLTYL
-30 LINRFYPIYVKNNVM
+30 LINWFYPIKVKNNII
-45 DLYCNSF
+45 DLYSNSL

-66 TKNDIQNIQ
+66 TQNDIPNIP

-87 YFILIIVFILY
+87 YFILIVIFILY
-98 TTAREIP
+98 TAAREIP
-105 GFLYP
+105 GFLYQ
-110 EPGKLSDSND
+110 GQLSDSDD

-132 TIVSVFLLKYKYYK
+132 TVVSVFLLKYKYYK

-161 CDLILEYYPHILDS
+161 CDLLLEYYPHILDS
-175 GPTLI
+175 GPALM
-180 IIKIIAVIFDV
+180 IIKKIGVIFDV
-191 IFFNVQKYMMEVLYY
+191 IFFNVQKYMMEILYY

-212 LTLGITLFCATTIIL
+212 IILGITLFCVTTIIL

-232 DKNSTVAFVVNFYKY
+232 DKNSDVAFVVNFYKY

-258 VFLSTITF
+258 ILLSTISF
-266 MIFTTLCILNIYYFN
+266 SIFTTLCILNIYYFN

-300 NQNKKKFYCIIFF
+300 SENQKKFYCIIFF

-334 NENTKRN
+334 NYNTKRN
-341 IEVRGLQDLSGENG
+341 IEIRGLQDLTGENG
-355 RDSSIGVSRTIDINE
+355 RDSSLGVTRTIDVNE
-370 DYSIISENNINEP
+370 DYTIIPDNNIKEP
-383 FVEMKPKISEDI
+383 FVEMTPKITEDA

>member
-1 MSKKFIIFGELSK
+1 MSKQFILLGELSK

-22 ALSYLAYL
+22 ALSYLTYL
-30 LINRFYPIYVKNNVM
+30 LINRFYPIKVKNNII
-45 DLYCNSF
+45 DLYSNSL

-66 TKNDIQNIQ
+66 TQNDIPNIP

-87 YFILIIVFILY
+87 YFILIVIFILY
-98 TTAREIP
+98 TEAREIP
-105 GFLYP
+105 GFLYQ
-110 EPGKLSDSND
+110 GQLSDSDD

-132 TIVSVFLLKYKYYK
+132 TVVSVFLLKYKYYK

-161 CDLILEYYPHILDS
+161 CDLLLEYYPHILDS
-175 GPTLI
+175 GPALM
-180 IIKIIAVIFDV
+180 IIKIIGVIFDV
-191 IFFNVQKYMMEVLYY
+191 IFFNVQKYMMEILYY

-212 LTLGITLFCATTIIL
+212 IILGITLFCVTTIIL

-232 DKNSTVAFVVNFYKY
+232 DKNSDVAFVVNFYKY

-258 VFLSTITF
+258 ILLSTISF
-266 MIFTTLCILNIYYFN
+266 SIFTTLCILNIYYFN

-300 NQNKKKFYCIIFF
+300 SENQKKFYCIIFF

-334 NENTKRN
+334 NYNTKRN
-341 IEVRGLQDLSGENG
+341 IEIRGLQDLTGENG
-355 RDSSIGVSRTIDINE
+355 RDSSLGVTRTIDVNE
-370 DYSIISENNINEP
+370 DYTIIPDNNIKEP
-383 FVEMKPKISEDI
+383 FVEMTPKITEDA

>member
-1 MSKKFIIFGELSK
+1 MSKQFILLGELSK

-22 ALSYLAYL
+22 ALSYLTYL
-30 LINRFYPIYVKNNVM
+30 LINWFYPIKVKNNII
-45 DLYCNSF
+45 DLYSNSL

-66 TKNDIQNIQ
+66 TQNDIPNIP

-87 YFILIIVFILY
+87 YFILIVVFILY
-98 TTAREIP
+98 TAAREIP
-105 GFLYP
+105 GFLYQ
-110 EPGKLSDSND
+110 GQLSDSDD

-132 TIVSVFLLKYKYYK
+132 TVVSVFLLKYKYYK

-161 CDLILEYYPHILDS
+161 CDLLLEYYPHILDS
-175 GPTLI
+175 GPALM
-180 IIKIIAVIFDV
+180 IIKIIGVIFDV
-191 IFFNVQKYMMEVLYY
+191 IFFNVQKYMMEILYY

-212 LTLGITLFCATTIIL
+212 IILGITLFCVTTIIL

-232 DKNSTVAFVVNFYKY
+232 DKNSDVAFVVKFYKY

-258 VFLSTITF
+258 ILLSTISF
-266 MIFTTLCILNIYYFN
+266 SIFTTLCILNIYYFN

-300 NQNKKKFYCIIFF
+300 SENQKKFYCIIFF

-334 NENTKRN
+334 NYNTKRN
-341 IEVRGLQDLSGENG
+341 IEIRGLQDLTGENG
-355 RDSSIGVSRTIDINE
+355 RDSSLGVTRTIDVNE
-370 DYSIISENNINEP
+370 DYTIIPDNNIKEP
-383 FVEMKPKISEDI
+383 FVEMTPKITEDA

>member
-1 MSKKFIIFGELSK
+1 MSKQFIILGELSK

-22 ALSYLAYL
+22 ALSYLTYL
-30 LINRFYPIYVKNNVM
+30 LINWFYPIKVKNNII
-45 DLYCNSF
+45 DLYSNSL

-66 TKNDIQNIQ
+66 TQNDIPNIP

-87 YFILIIVFILY
+87 YFILIVVFILY
-98 TTAREIP
+98 TAAREIP
-105 GFLYP
+105 GFLYQ
-110 EPGKLSDSND
+110 GQLSDSDD

-132 TIVSVFLLKYKYYK
+132 TVVSVFLLKYKYYK

-161 CDLILEYYPHILDS
+161 CDLLLEYYPHILDS
-175 GPTLI
+175 GPTLM
-180 IIKIIAVIFDV
+180 IIKIIGVIFDV
-191 IFFNVQKYMMEVLYY
+191 IFFNVQKYMMEILYY

-212 LTLGITLFCATTIIL
+212 IILGITLFCVTTIIL

-232 DKNSTVAFVVNFYKY
+232 DKNSDVAFVVNFYKY

-258 VFLSTITF
+258 ILLSTISF
-266 MIFTTLCILNIYYFN
+266 SIFTTLCILNIYYFN

-300 NQNKKKFYCIIFF
+300 SENQKKFYCIIFF

-334 NENTKRN
+334 NYNTKRN
-341 IEVRGLQDLSGENG
+341 IEIRGLQDLTGENG
-355 RDSSIGVSRTIDINE
+355 RDSSLGVTRTIDVNE
-370 DYSIISENNINEP
+370 DYTIIPDNNIKEP
-383 FVEMKPKISEDI
+383 FVEMTPKITEDA

>member
-1 MSKKFIIFGELSK
+1 MSKQFILLGELSK

-22 ALSYLAYL
+22 ALSYLTYL
-30 LINRFYPIYVKNNVM
+30 LINRFYPIKVKNNII
-45 DLYCNSF
+45 DLYSNSL

-66 TKNDIQNIQ
+66 TQNDIPNIP

-87 YFILIIVFILY
+87 YFILIVVFILY
-98 TTAREIP
+98 TAAREIP
-105 GFLYP
+105 GFLYQ
-110 EPGKLSDSND
+110 GQLSDSDD

-132 TIVSVFLLKYKYYK
+132 TVVSVFLLKYKYYK

-161 CDLILEYYPHILDS
+161 CDLLLEYYPHILDS
-175 GPTLI
+175 GPALM
-180 IIKIIAVIFDV
+180 IIKIIGVIFDV
-191 IFFNVQKYMMEVLYY
+191 IFFNVQKYMMEILYY

-212 LTLGITLFCATTIIL
+212 IILGITLFCVTTIIL

-232 DKNSTVAFVVNFYKY
+232 DKNSDVAFVVNFYKY

-258 VFLSTITF
+258 ILLSTISF
-266 MIFTTLCILNIYYFN
+266 SIFTTLCILNIYYFN

-300 NQNKKKFYCIIFF
+300 SENQKKFYCIIFF

-334 NENTKRN
+334 NYNTKRN
-341 IEVRGLQDLSGENG
+341 IEIRGLQDLTGENG
-355 RDSSIGVSRTIDINE
+355 RDSSLGVTRTIDVNE
-370 DYSIISENNINEP
+370 DYTIIPDNNIKEP
-383 FVEMKPKISEDI
+383 FVEMTPKITEDA

>member
-1 MSKKFIIFGELSK
+1 MSKQFIILGELSK

-22 ALSYLAYL
+22 ALSYLTYL
-30 LINRFYPIYVKNNVM
+30 LINWFYPIKVKNNII
-45 DLYCNSF
+45 DLYSNSL

-66 TKNDIQNIQ
+66 TQNDIPNIP

-87 YFILIIVFILY
+87 YFILIVIFILY
-98 TTAREIP
+98 TAAREIP
-105 GFLYP
+105 GFLYQ
-110 EPGKLSDSND
+110 GQLSDSDD

-132 TIVSVFLLKYKYYK
+132 TVVSVFLLKYKYYK

-161 CDLILEYYPHILDS
+161 CDLLLEYYPHILDS
-175 GPTLI
+175 GPALMI
-180 IIKIIAVIFDV
+180 FKIIGVIFDV
-191 IFFNVQKYMMEVLYY
+191 IFFNVQKYMMEILYY

-212 LTLGITLFCATTIIL
+212 IILGITLFCVTTIIL

-232 DKNSTVAFVVNFYKY
+232 DKNSDVAFVVNFYKY

-258 VFLSTITF
+258 ILLSTISF
-266 MIFTTLCILNIYYFN
+266 SIFTTLCILNIYYFN

-300 NQNKKKFYCIIFF
+300 SENQKKFYCIIFF

-334 NENTKRN
+334 NYNTKRN
-341 IEVRGLQDLSGENG
+341 IEIRGLQDLTGENG
-355 RDSSIGVSRTIDINE
+355 RDSSLGVTRTIDVNE
-370 DYSIISENNINEP
+370 DYTIIPDNNIKEP
-383 FVEMKPKISEDI
+383 FVEMTPKITEDA

>member
-1 MSKKFIIFGELSK
+1 MSKQFILLGELSK

-22 ALSYLAYL
+22 ALSYLTYL
-30 LINRFYPIYVKNNVM
+30 LINRFYPIKVKNNII
-45 DLYCNSF
+45 DLYSNSL

-66 TKNDIQNIQ
+66 TQNDIPNIP

-87 YFILIIVFILY
+87 YLILIVIFILY
-98 TTAREIP
+98 TAAREIP
-105 GFLYP
+105 GFLYQ
-110 EPGKLSDSND
+110 GQLSDSDD

-132 TIVSVFLLKYKYYK
+132 TVVSVFLLKYKYYK

-161 CDLILEYYPHILDS
+161 CDLLLEYYPHILDS
-175 GPTLI
+175 GPALM
-180 IIKIIAVIFDV
+180 IIKIIGVIFDV
-191 IFFNVQKYMMEVLYY
+191 IFFNVQKYMMEILYY

-212 LTLGITLFCATTIIL
+212 IILGITLFCVTTIIL

-232 DKNSTVAFVVNFYKY
+232 DKNSDVAFVVNFYKY

-258 VFLSTITF
+258 ILLSTISF
-266 MIFTTLCILNIYYFN
+266 SIFTTLCILNIYYFN

-300 NQNKKKFYCIIFF
+300 SENQKKFYCIIFF

-334 NENTKRN
+334 NYNTKRN
-341 IEVRGLQDLSGENG
+341 IEIRGLQDLTGENG
-355 RDSSIGVSRTIDINE
+355 RDSSLGVTRTIDVNE
-370 DYSIISENNINEP
+370 DYTIIPDNNIKEP
-383 FVEMKPKISEDI
+383 FVEMTPKITEDA

>member
-1 MSKKFIIFGELSK
+1 MSKQFILLGELSK

-22 ALSYLAYL
+22 ALSYLTYL
-30 LINRFYPIYVKNNVM
+30 LINRFYPIKVKNNII
-45 DLYCNSF
+45 DLYSNSL

-66 TKNDIQNIQ
+66 TQNDIPNIP

-87 YFILIIVFILY
+87 YFILIVIFILY
-98 TTAREIP
+98 TAAREIP
-105 GFLYP
+105 GFLYQ
-110 EPGKLSDSND
+110 GQLSDSDD

-132 TIVSVFLLKYKYYK
+132 TVVSVFLLKYKYYK

-161 CDLILEYYPHILDS
+161 CDLLLEYYPHILDS
-175 GPTLI
+175 GPALM
-180 IIKIIAVIFDV
+180 IIKIIGVIFDV
-191 IFFNVQKYMMEVLYY
+191 IFFNVQKYMMEILYY

-212 LTLGITLFCATTIIL
+212 IILGITLFCATTIIL

-232 DKNSTVAFVVNFYKY
+232 DKNSDVAFVVNFYKY

-258 VFLSTITF
+258 ILLSTISF
-266 MIFTTLCILNIYYFN
+266 SIFTTLCILNIYYFN

-300 NQNKKKFYCIIFF
+300 SENQKKFYCIIFF

-334 NENTKRN
+334 NYNTKRN
-341 IEVRGLQDLSGENG
+341 IEIRGLQDLTGENG
-355 RDSSIGVSRTIDINE
+355 RDSSLGVTRTIDVNE
-370 DYSIISENNINEP
+370 DYTIIPDNNIKEP
-383 FVEMKPKISEDI
+383 FVEMTPKITEDA

>member
-1 MSKKFIIFGELSK
+1 MSKQFILLGELSK

-22 ALSYLAYL
+22 ALSYLTYL
-30 LINRFYPIYVKNNVM
+30 LINWFYPIKVKNNII
-45 DLYCNSF
+45 DLYSNSL

-66 TKNDIQNIQ
+66 TQNDIPNIP

-87 YFILIIVFILY
+87 YFILIVIFILY
-98 TTAREIP
+98 TAAREIP
-105 GFLYP
+105 GFLYQ
-110 EPGKLSDSND
+110 GQLSDSDD

-132 TIVSVFLLKYKYYK
+132 TVVSVFLLKYKYYK

-156 ICGNA
+156 IWGNA
-161 CDLILEYYPHILDS
+161 CDLLLEYYPHILDS
-175 GPTLI
+175 GPALM
-180 IIKIIAVIFDV
+180 IIKIIGVIFDV
-191 IFFNVQKYMMEVLYY
+191 IFFNVQKYMMEILYY

-212 LTLGITLFCATTIIL
+212 IILGITLFCVTTIIL

-232 DKNSTVAFVVNFYKY
+232 DKNSDVAFVVNFYKY

-258 VFLSTITF
+258 ILLSTISF
-266 MIFTTLCILNIYYFN
+266 SIFTTLCILNIYYFN

-300 NQNKKKFYCIIFF
+300 SENQKKFYCIIFF

-334 NENTKRN
+334 NYNTKRN
-341 IEVRGLQDLSGENG
+341 IEIRGLQDLTGENG
-355 RDSSIGVSRTIDINE
+355 RDSSLGVTRTIDVNE
-370 DYSIISENNINEP
+370 DYTIIPDNNIKEP
-383 FVEMKPKISEDI
+383 FVEMTPKITEDA